1 MTDPLLHDEFTTEDP
16 NPVASPRTC
25 EPGPGTLTIVDND
38 AQLSISGGRLLVG
51 DDDAAAWTD
60 TFLASGALAGLRAAA
75 VAVRFLGH
83 SSYGPAVALRANAT
97 SFDPTSAGARQGVYY
112 DVDAPNGLYVL
123 GNGDS
128 SALLS
133 GRTPSHRLASTD
145 TTFLLVRREG
155 GGVLVAVAGGVLG
168 ARTDGVPTTADL
180 LIVGDADDIG
190 AGDPYLTL
198 TSRQGAYSVLGVI
211 ALAEEGLGAAYAG
224 RFPLA
229 IAGDNFDRGDG
240 TLAGDSTPVGALA
253 YSLIGS
259 WAIASG
265 VLEVTS
271 FSSGTAQ
278 ALVMPAARPRF
289 IAARVTMAG
298 SIRAD
303 AGLTF
308 RHNGTN
314 GLQYWSDGTTEGVYD
329 PRNATPLWQHPWG
342 HTLGQTY
349 AIQIEDNGT
358 HFRLFRDGVMIV
370 DWTAIP
376 ATYASDVGCGPIVWD
391 DDNGSTY
398 AEWGAWPGTIPVDS
412 GLVLVEAVPDAVG
425 EATFSDAFTD
435 TDGTLLTSHGAGW
448 QTAGAGT
455 WEIRSGRAQMTAAGA
470 SGFAYRAADVDA
482 CVEADITLPGSSPWP
497 SDWFCGLV
505 ARFTDPDDTLF
516 ARLLYQNDSPEIEV
530 WQHVGGSGSLIGF
543 VNLGANN
550 LAPGSTH
557 TLRLAVRGAEV
568 AAYLDGHLLVQGT
581 TTLLAGT
588 GVGLGVGLSSM
599 AGQPAWDDFSVYPAS
614 VVVPAGGARRA
625 LSGLSAIFMGA
636 PVG

>member
-25 EPGPGTLTIVDND
+25 EPGPGTLVVVDSD
-38 AQLSISGGRLLVG
+38 AQLSIAGGRLRVDTDDTG
-51 DDDAAAWTD
+51 DWVS
-60 TFLASGALAGLRAAA
+60 TFLASGALGGLRAAA
-75 VAVRFLGH
+75 VAVRLQGH
-83 SSYGPAVALRANAT
+83 SSYGPAVALRP
-97 SFDPTSAGARQGVYY
+97 DPAPFSPTTTGARQGVYY
-112 DVDAPNGLYVL
+112 DVGAPNGLYVL

-133 GRTPSHRLASTD
+133 GRTPSRRLASTD

-168 ARTDGVPTTADL
+168 TRAGGLPATADL
-180 LIVGDADDIG
+180 LIVGCADDIG

-198 TSRQGAYSVLGVI
+198 SARQGAHQVLGLT
-211 ALAEEGLGAAYAG
+211 ALGEAGLGAEYAG
-224 RFPLA
+224 RWPLA
-229 IAGDNFDRGDG
+229 VCGDDFARADG
-240 TLAGDSTPVGALA
+240 SLAGQSTPTGALP
-253 YSLIGS
+253 YSLIGGWS
-259 WAIASG
+259 INAGRARP
-265 VLEVTS
+265 TS

-278 ALVMPAARPRF
+278 LTVQPATRPRF
-289 IAARVTMAG
+289 VSARITVASSG
-298 SIRAD
+298 KANV
-303 AGLTF
+303 GLTV
-308 RHNGTN
+308 RHNGIR
-314 GLQYWSDGTTEGVYD
+314 GIQYWTDGVTEGFWD
-329 PRNATPLWQHPWG
+329 PANAALLWQRSWG

-349 AIQIEDNGT
+349 DLVVEDNGT
-358 HFRLFRDGVMIV
+358 HIRLFRDNVMVV
-370 DWTAIP
+370 DWISVP
-376 ATYASDVGCGPIVWD
+376 ATYASDVGCGLILWD

-398 AEWGAWPGTIPVDS
+398 AEWGAWPGTVPVDS

-425 EATFSDAFTD
+425 AASFADAFTD
-435 TDGTLLTSHGAGW
+435 TDGTLLTAHGTGW

-455 WEIRSGRAQMTAAGA
+455 WEVRSGKAQMTAAGA

-505 ARFTDPDDTLF
+505 ARFTSPDDTLF
-516 ARLLYQNDSPEIEV
+516 ARLLYQNDSPEIEI

-543 VNLGANN
+543 VNLGAGN

-568 AAYLDGHLLVQGT
+568 AAYLDGYLLVQAT

-588 GVGLGVGLSSM
+588 GVGMGVGLSSM
-599 AGQPAWDDFSVYPAS
+599 AGQPAWDNVALYRSAV
-614 VVVPAGGARRA
+614 AGRVRRA
-625 LSGLSAIFMGA
+625 CGGLSGLSGL
-636 PVG
+636 V